1 MANVR
6 VRLCVLPVLAACWLQ
21 AAVPSPKAFFGH
33 EMGADRK
40 VLEWAKVVQ
49 YFDALAKSSDRIR
62 VAEIG
67 KTVDGRPFIAA
78 TIADPATLKAL
89 DRYRD
94 IQARLADPRK
104 TREAEAEKLF
114 LDGKA
119 VVLITCS
126 IHSNELASTHTAVE
140 FAWRLLTEDKPRYRA
155 ILKDTIL
162 LLVPSLNPDGV
173 DIVGQ
178 WYRKT
183 LGTPAEGT
191 SPPELYHRYTGHDNN
206 RDWYI
211 FSQPETRATISKLHN
226 VWHPHIVYDVH
237 QQGSTASRMFIPP
250 WLDPTEPNIDPILM
264 QETNMIGTA
273 MAADLT
279 RAGKTGISIHSSYDF
294 WTPSR
299 HYQAFHGGMRILTE
313 SASAR
318 IATPIE
324 VAASELNGQA
334 LGYNPAVKSWN
345 HLEPWSGGTWRL
357 RDIVDY
363 QLIAYESC
371 LYNAAL
377 HRDELLRGAYKIAQR
392 QTARTSPWGFVIPAD
407 QRDPG
412 AARRLLETLRFGMVE
427 IEKGAGGGA
436 VIRMQQPYSG
446 WAKALLERQQYPND
460 LLYPGGPP
468 KKPYDVTAHTLPLL
482 FGVQAE
488 ALAKPVATS
497 GAWQAAPARAGSTL
511 SASDTDSWVAVN
523 RAWKSGKPVWRNT
536 KTGDFSLAAG
546 SAEWRQVARPR
557 VGLYKSW
564 GGNMDEGW
572 TRWML
577 DQFGFEYTSLRPKD
591 LQAGDL
597 RQHFDTIVFA
607 SESTSSIDAGL
618 SGRSVPEEY
627 RGGAGEKGAAAL
639 KAFAQAGGT
648 LVFLNA
654 ATEYAVQKLGV
665 AAKSV
670 TGGRTRRSS
679 GSAEFY
685 CPGSLLNVR
694 LQPGHPLTLGMPEE
708 ITIWMEH
715 SPAWE
720 TELPTIAK
728 YPASG
733 LLASGWLLGEKVL
746 AGRAALVD
754 APLGTGHVVLFGMR
768 PQYRAQSYLTLKMF
782 FNSLLS
788 R

>member
-1 MANVR
+1 
-6 VRLCVLPVLAACWLQ
+6 
-21 AAVPSPKAFFGH
+21 
-33 EMGADRK
+33 
-40 VLEWAKVVQ
+40 
-49 YFDALAKSSDRIR
+49 
-62 VAEIG
+62 
-67 KTVDGRPFIAA
+67 
-78 TIADPATLKAL
+78 
-89 DRYRD
+89 
-94 IQARLADPRK
+94 
-104 TREAEAEKLF
+104 
-114 LDGKA
+114 
-119 VVLITCS
+119 
-126 IHSNELASTHTAVE
+126 VE
-140 FAWRLLTEDKPRYRA
+140 FAWRLITEDTPRHRA

-162 LLVPSLNPDGV
+162 LLVPSLNPDGI
-173 DIVGQ
+173 DIVTQ

-191 SPPELYHRYTGHDNN
+191 SPPELYHKYTGHDNN

-211 FSQPETRATISKLHN
+211 FSQPETRATISQLHN

-237 QQGSTASRMFIPP
+237 QQGATASRMFIPP

-264 QETNMIGTA
+264 QHTNMIGTA

-279 RAGKTGISIHSSYDF
+279 RAGKTGVSVHSSYDF

-318 IATPIE
+318 LATPVEI
-324 VAASELNGQA
+324 APGDLSANA

-345 HLEPWSGGTWRL
+345 HLEPWGGGTWRV

-377 HRDELLRGAYKIAQR
+377 HRDELLRGAYKVAERQIAR
-392 QTARTSPWGFVIPAD
+392 KSPWGFVLPAD

-412 AARRLLETLRFGMVE
+412 ATRRLLDTLRFGMVE
-427 IEKGAGGGA
+427 VERGADGSA
-436 VIRMQQPYSG
+436 VIPMHQPYSG

-468 KKPYDVTAHTLPLL
+468 KRPYDVTAHTLPLL
-482 FGVQAE
+482 FGVRADAVE
-488 ALAKPVATS
+488 KPVPTK
-497 GAWQAAPARAGSTL
+497 GAWQAPAPRTGSTL
-511 SASDTDSWVAVN
+511 SASDTDTWTAVN
-523 RAWKSGKPVWRNT
+523 RAWKSGKPVWRNSQ
-536 KTGDFSLAAG
+536 TGDFSLEARSG
-546 SAEWRQVARPR
+546 WKSVARPR

-591 LQAGDL
+591 VQSDDL
-597 RQHFDTIVFA
+597 RKRFDVIVFP
-607 SESTSSIDAGL
+607 SEGVTSIDAGM
-618 SGRSVPEEY
+618 SGRSVLAEHQ
-627 RGGAGEKGAAAL
+627 GGAGEKGAAAL

-648 LVFLNA
+648 LVFLNQSSS
-654 ATEYAVQKLGV
+654 YAVQKLGI
-665 AAKSV
+665 AAKIV
-670 TGGRTRRSS
+670 TGTRGRRAD
-679 GSAEFY
+679 GVPDFY
-685 CPGSLLNVR
+685 CPGSLLNVK
-694 LQPGHPLTLGMPEE
+694 LQAGHPLTLGMPENA
-708 ITIWMEH
+708 TIWMEQ

-720 TELPTIAK
+720 TDLPVVAK
-728 YPASG
+728 YPESG

-746 AGRAALVD
+746 ANRAALID
-754 APLGTGHVVLFGMR
+754 APVGSGHVLLFGMR

-782 FNSLLS
+782 FNALLY

>member
-1 MANVR
+1 MGSLTVR
-6 VRLCVLPVLAACWLQ
+6 WCVVLALAACGLR
-21 AAVPSPKAFFGH
+21 AAAPSPKAFFGH

-40 VLEWAKVVQ
+40 VLEWSKVVS
-49 YFDALAKSSDRIR
+49 YFQALARSSDRIR

-67 KTVDGRPFIAA
+67 KSVEGRPFIAA
-78 TIADPATLKAL
+78 TISDAATLRAL

-104 TREAEAEKLF
+104 TGEADAEKLF
-114 LDGKA
+114 PAGKA

-126 IHSNELASTHTAVE
+126 IHSTELASTHTAVE

-155 ILKDTIL
+155 ILKDTIF
-162 LLVPSLNPDGV
+162 LLVPSLNPDGL

-183 LGTPAEGT
+183 LGTPAEGA
-191 SPPELYHRYTGHDNN
+191 SPPELYHKYIGHDNN

-211 FSQPETRATISKLHN
+211 FSQPETRATIGKLHN

-237 QQGSTASRMFIPP
+237 QQGATASRMFIPP

-264 QETNMIGTA
+264 QHTNVIGTA

-279 RAGKTGISIHSSYDF
+279 RAGKTGVSIHSSYDF

-299 HYQAFHGGMRILTE
+299 HYQAFHGGIRILTE

-318 IATPIE
+318 LASPID
-324 VAASELNGQA
+324 VKASELDNA
-334 LGYNPAVKSWN
+334 SLGYNAAVKSWN
-345 HLEPWSGGTWRL
+345 HLEPWGGGTWRL

-377 HRDELLRGAYKIAQR
+377 HRDELLRGAYKVAQR
-392 QTARTSPWGFVIPAD
+392 QIARTSPWGFRIAAE

-427 IEKGAGGGA
+427 IERGAGGSA
-436 VIRMQQPYSG
+436 VIAMRQPYGG
-446 WAKALLERQQYPND
+446 WAKALLERQRYPND

-468 KKPYDVTAHTLPLL
+468 KRPYDVTAHTLPLL
-482 FGVQAE
+482 FGVQVEEVAQ
-488 ALAKPVATS
+488 PVKTS
-497 GAWQAAPARAGSTL
+497 GLWQPAPPRSGPVL
-511 SASDTDSWVAVN
+511 SAADTDTWAAVN
-523 RAWKSGKPVWRNT
+523 RVWKSGRPVWRNLT
-536 KTGDFSLAAG
+536 NGDFSLEAKA
-546 SAEWRQVARPR
+546 SWRQVARPR
-557 VGLYKSW
+557 VGLYQSW

-591 LQAGDL
+591 VQAGDL
-597 RQHFDTIVFA
+597 KQRFDTIVFA
-607 SESTSSIDAGL
+607 SESVASIDAGM

-639 KAFAQAGGT
+639 KAFAEAGGT

-670 TGGRTRRSS
+670 TGGRSRRSG
-679 GSAEFY
+679 GSTDFY
-685 CPGSLLNVR
+685 CPGSLLNVK
-694 LQPGHPLTLGMPEE
+694 LQAGHPLTLGMPEE
-708 ITIWMEH
+708 VTVWMEH
-715 SPAWE
+715 SPAWD
-720 TELPTIAK
+720 TGLPAIAR
-728 YPASG
+728 YPESD
-733 LLASGWLLGEKVL
+733 LLASGWLLGEKTI
-746 AGRAALVD
+746 AGRAALID
-754 APLGTGHVVLFGMR
+754 AKIGSGRAVLFGMR

-782 FNSLLS
+782 FNSLLY